1 MMCAVPSAMLD
12 TGLTKRGAA
21 EAEEECS
28 ALTTALGPEAR
39 FVVPRGPDPAA
50 VCRASFGVGYGTDAH
65 QDVKFLKGTTT
76 LAFKFNGGVIVSVDS
91 RSTMGAYIA
100 SQTVKKVI
108 EINPFLL
115 GTMAGGAAD
124 CAFWERNLGMQC
136 RMYELRNKER
146 ISVAAASKL
155 LCNTMYGY
163 RGYGLSMGT
172 MVCGWDKTGPQLYMV
187 DDDGT
192 RLHGNLFSVGSGS
205 TYAYG
210 VLDSGWRMDL
220 TVEEAID
227 LGQRAIYHAT
237 HRDAYSGGINNVYL
251 MKETG
256 WVKVGAWDTGKDQ
269 HFKYA
274 AEKAAAEGR
283 AAEGKM
289 EE

>member
-1 MMCAVPSAMLD
+1 MMCAVPSSIAD
-12 TGLTKRGAA
+12 TGLHKRHAG
-21 EAEEECS
+21 EADDECS
-28 ALTTALGPEAR
+28 AVAALGDAGAAR
-39 FVVPRGPDPAA
+39 FMIPRGPDPAA
-50 VCRASFGVGYGTDAH
+50 VCRASFG
-65 QDVKFLKGTTT
+65 
-76 LAFKFNGGVIVSVDS
+76 
-91 RSTMGAYIA
+91 
-100 SQTVKKVI
+100 
-108 EINPFLL
+108 
-115 GTMAGGAAD
+115 
-124 CAFWERNLGMQC
+124 
-136 RMYELRNKER
+136 
-146 ISVAAASKL
+146 
-155 LCNTMYGY
+155 

-172 MVCGWDKTGPQLYMV
+172 MVCGWDKTGPQLYYV

-210 VLDSGWRMDL
+210 VLDSGWRPDL

-269 HFKYA
+269 HFKYQ
-274 AEKAAAEGR
+274 AEKEAAMGASE
-283 AAEGKM
+283 AKM